1 MYWVGYAASTGV
13 SLEDFRVT
21 TNTQDDWIVFKVEGD
36 LDVYTAARLSTS
48 LFGVI
53 DKQEVLGVG
62 IDLSR
67 VNFMDSAGLSVIIRG
82 HKRAQA
88 SNLGFRLIK
97 PRQQIR
103 RILEVTDLVS
113 LLAIEGGSSKSASAR
128 G

>member
-1 MYWVGYAASTGV
+1 M
-13 SLEDFRVT
+13 EDFRVT
-21 TNTQDDWIVFKVEGD
+21 TKTQDDWMVFQVEGD
-36 LDVYTAARLSTS
+36 LDVYTSARLSTS
-48 LFGVI
+48 LFDVI

-62 IDLSR
+62 VDLSR

-88 SNLGFRLIK
+88 SQLGFRLIN
-97 PRQQIR
+97 PRYQIR

-113 LLAIEGGSSKSASAR
+113 LLAIEDGTSESASMR